1 MVGAACCTDYSRRL
15 PNCVKPRL
23 SFRIPRLRHVFVL
36 TLSHFTCLEKPM
48 DHLSCALR
56 CARHY
61 LHIYPYQYPQQ
72 VHKNSIL
79 WPRHNKVNKGSR
91 QIQSVTSG
99 KRLAL
104 SVARWNNLV
113 AF

>member
-48 DHLSCALR
+48 DHLSCVPSGVRGIIFISIRTNIRNR
-56 CARHY
+56 CTRIVFYGHV
-61 LHIYPYQYPQQ
+61 IIR
-72 VHKNSIL
+72 SI
-79 WPRHNKVNKGSR
+79 REV
-91 QIQSVTSG
+91 G
-99 KRLAL
+99 KF
-104 SVARWNNLV
+104 NL
-113 AF
+113 